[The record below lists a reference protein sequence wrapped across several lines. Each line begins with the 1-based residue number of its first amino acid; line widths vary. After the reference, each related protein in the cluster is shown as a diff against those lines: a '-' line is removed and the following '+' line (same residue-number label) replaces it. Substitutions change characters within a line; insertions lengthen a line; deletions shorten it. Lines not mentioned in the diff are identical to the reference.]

1 MKNKFLRKLEGK
13 VIDIGWKLIR
23 NRYFRKEVK
32 RALRG
37 PHPPVL
43 VYQMA
48 KVASRGIVEALK
60 DKQDLGVLHFHF
72 ADPDNSTYMHRQLF
86 GANGLR
92 HKSNS
97 MIHGRA
103 IYDLVIKPGHKA
115 FIITL
120 VREPIARNIS
130 SYFHN
135 LNIIWRQ
142 RDAHEKVPFDKLVEG
157 FLSYPLNAVPLEWF
171 DREFKPALGVDIYE
185 HPFPRE
191 QGFMRFSTDRYE
203 VLVMRHDLDDRQK
216 ERCLQQLLG
225 VQDVAI
231 RPANTAA
238 EQPYAEAYRHFVE
251 TVRLPESYITE
262 MLDSK
267 YTRHFYPSEE
277 IERLRAKWLRIAAP
291 CPVTTR
297 TAGASQNIP

>member
-1 MKNKFLRKLEGK
+1 
-13 VIDIGWKLIR
+13 
-23 NRYFRKEVK
+23 
-32 RALRG
+32 
-37 PHPPVL
+37 
-43 VYQMA
+43 MA

-60 DKQDLGVLHFHF
+60 GKQDLGVLHFHF
-72 ADPDNSTYMHRQLF
+72 ADPGNSAYIHRQLY
-86 GANGLR
+86 GADGLR
-92 HKSNS
+92 YGGNS

-103 IYDLVIKPGHKA
+103 IYDLVIKPGRKA
-115 FIITL
+115 FVITL

-130 SYFHN
+130 SYFHH
-135 LNIIWRQ
+135 LNIVWRQ
-142 RDAHEKVPFDKLVEG
+142 RDAHANVPFDKLVEG
-157 FLSYPLNAVPLEWF
+157 FLSYPLKAVPLEWF
-171 DREFKPALGVDIYE
+171 DREFKAALGVDIYDY
-185 HPFPRE
+185 PFPRE

-203 VLVMRHDLDDRQK
+203 VLVMRHDLDARQK

-225 VQDVAI
+225 VEDVAI

-277 IERLRAKWLRIAAP
+277 IERLRAKWSRVAAP
-291 CPVTTR
+291 HEH
-297 TAGASQNIP
+297 SQVMTSNIP